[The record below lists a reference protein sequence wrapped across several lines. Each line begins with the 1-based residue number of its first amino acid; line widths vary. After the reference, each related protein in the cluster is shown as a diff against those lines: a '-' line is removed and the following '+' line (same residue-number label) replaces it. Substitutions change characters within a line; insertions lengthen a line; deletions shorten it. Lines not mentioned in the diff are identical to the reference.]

1 MYPSLNPC
9 FNRKQYL
16 TCECICSVT
25 TIGLYRKCQRSQKF
39 ASHSKACVETSTFHC
54 LCGLPSSLELFG
66 LSWTVKIL
74 SLLDKN
80 HIVLRFCP
88 AEPTDARW
96 TAHLSERLM
105 PSLTAY
111 FPKEKKKDYLPSSV
125 VSFGR
130 WSDLKICNHTST
142 LQIY

>member
-25 TIGLYRKCQRSQKF
+25 TVGLYRKCQRSQKF

-80 HIVLRFCP
+80 HIVLRFLSSRANRC
-88 AEPTDARW
+88 TLNCSLVRKIDALLDRIF
-96 TAHLSERLM
+96 SQG
-105 PSLTAY
+105 
-111 FPKEKKKDYLPSSV
+111 KKKKIIYPLQLYLLADEV
-125 VSFGR
+125 
-130 WSDLKICNHTST
+130 I
-142 LQIY
+142 